1 MQASQQLNLP
11 VPGRV
16 LKTVLA
22 ALFVTWLVFALAIT
36 WGGVSDAF
44 FLQFTGNTAA
54 IAQGE
59 IWRLFTAPILHMPTG
74 SIGHILGT
82 LIGLYFLGASLET
95 TWGARRFGWF
105 LLWSGVLS
113 YTVQFAVSLL
123 LPARIVGH
131 LMAEYYFGATPVIYA
146 IAIAW
151 ATSFRGQQV
160 MLMFVM
166 PVSARALIWITV
178 GISLMV
184 LIAGGQTPSGHVANF
199 AGMGLGYLLGGTSPS
214 PLKRLLLRYRLAK
227 LERQLDSERRTRR
240 SKGQRSGFKV
250 ITGGR
255 DDDPKKHNHPRKN
268 GMLH

>member
-1 MQASQQLNLP
+1 MQASQQLNFP

-16 LKTVLA
+16 LKAVLG
-22 ALFVTWLVFALAIT
+22 ALFATWLVFALAIT
-36 WGGVSDAF
+36 WGGVSESI

-54 IAQGE
+54 ILRGE
-59 IWRLFTAPILHMPTG
+59 VWRLFTAPILHLPTG

-82 LIGLYFLGASLET
+82 LIGLYFLGTSLESN
-95 TWGARRFGWF
+95 WGPRRFGWF

-131 LMAEYYFGATPVIYA
+131 LMGEYYFGATPIIYA

-166 PVSARALIWITV
+166 PVSSRALIWITV

-184 LIAGGQTPSGHVANF
+184 LIAGGQSPSGHVANF

-214 PLKRLLLRYRLAK
+214 PLKRLLLRYRMGQLQ
-227 LERQLDSERRTRR
+227 RQIDNASRIRRN
-240 SKGQRSGFKV
+240 KGKRAGFKV
-250 ITGGR
+250 ISGGR
-255 DDDPKKHNHPRKN
+255 DDDPKNQNGSRKN
-268 GMLH
+268 GTLH